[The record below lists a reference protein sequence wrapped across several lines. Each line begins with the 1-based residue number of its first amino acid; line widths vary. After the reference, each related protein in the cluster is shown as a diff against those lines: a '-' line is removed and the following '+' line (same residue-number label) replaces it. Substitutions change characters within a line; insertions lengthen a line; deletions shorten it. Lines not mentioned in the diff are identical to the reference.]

1 MYNQEVTQTEV
12 DHVYCFLHTCV
23 LDGMC
28 LLLCPTLDTSNEED
42 HQL

>member
-1 MYNQEVTQTEV
+1 MYYQKVTQTEV

-28 LLLCPTLDTSNEED
+28 YTLHTSNEED
-42 HQL
+42 HRL